1 MRIRIRNTIG
11 ILLITIG
18 GLLILQNLNI
28 FSGDVENIIWAV
40 VFGVLGGFFISRYL
54 ARRENWGWLI
64 PGVSLLGIGI
74 SNLVALIP
82 TIGDTYSEFI
92 ILFSIG
98 FSLILIYLN
107 DRIHWWALVPG
118 GLLISLGIGS
128 IVERFDPAWVD
139 SGGVLFLGLGLTFL
153 ILFLLPTP
161 YGRLKWALIP
171 ALILLA
177 LGSVVV
183 ISENLAIG
191 GFIGPAIIIIVGL
204 LVLVNTIRK

>member
-1 MRIRIRNTIG
+1 VRIRIRNTIG
-11 ILLITIG
+11 TLLIIIG

-28 FSGDVENIIWAV
+28 FSGDLENIIWAV
-40 VFGVLGGFFISRYL
+40 LFGVLGGYFISRYL
-54 ARRENWGWLI
+54 VRRDNWGWLI

-74 SNLVALIP
+74 GNLVELIP
-82 TIGDTYSEFI
+82 TVGDTYSEFI
-92 ILFSIG
+92 ILCSIG
-98 FSLILIYLN
+98 LSLVLIYLN

-128 IVERFDPAWVD
+128 IVERLNPGWVNT
-139 SGGVLFLGLGLTFL
+139 GGVLFLGLGTTFL
-153 ILFLLPTP
+153 IMFILPTP

-177 LGSVVV
+177 LGSAVV

-204 LVLVNTIRK
+204 LILVNTIRK